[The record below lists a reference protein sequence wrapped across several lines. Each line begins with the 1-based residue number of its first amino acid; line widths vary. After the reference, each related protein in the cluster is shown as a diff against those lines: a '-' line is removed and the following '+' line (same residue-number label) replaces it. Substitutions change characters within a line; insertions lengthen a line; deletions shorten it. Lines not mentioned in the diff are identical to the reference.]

1 MIEAVILDWA
11 GTTVDFGSMAPV
23 EAFRESFAQYG
34 IEVSNEEIRKPMGM
48 LKIDHIRTML
58 NMPRIYDVFCEVYG
72 RAFEE
77 ADVQAIYASFHGH
90 LMQAI
95 SAHTKVKPYVLDAI
109 KELRDMGVRIGST
122 TGYTDEMMT
131 VVVEAAKRQGYAP
144 DFWIS
149 PDGVGGSG
157 RPKPYMIFANMQ
169 VLGIDHVHKVMKI
182 GDTLSDIAEG
192 KHAGVYTVGVLEGS
206 SLVGVSETEYK
217 ELSDE
222 KRCALLE
229 TAREAYFAHGAD
241 TVIMNFKELPTLVK
255 HLSK

>member
-34 IEVSNEEIRKPMGM
+34 IEVTNEEIRKPMGM

-95 SAHTKVKPYVLDAI
+95 SAHTKVKPYVLD
-109 KELRDMGVRIGST
+109 GSSEKARLCSGFLDFT
-122 TGYTDEMMT
+122 RWCRRQRTSQT
-131 VVVEAAKRQGYAP
+131 VYDFCEYA
-144 DFWIS
+144 
-149 PDGVGGSG
+149 GVG
-157 RPKPYMIFANMQ
+157 N
-169 VLGIDHVHKVMKI
+169 
-182 GDTLSDIAEG
+182 
-192 KHAGVYTVGVLEGS
+192 
-206 SLVGVSETEYK
+206 
-217 ELSDE
+217 
-222 KRCALLE
+222 
-229 TAREAYFAHGAD
+229 
-241 TVIMNFKELPTLVK
+241 
-255 HLSK
+255 

>member
-34 IEVSNEEIRKPMGM
+34 IEVTNEEIRKPMGM

-77 ADVQAIYASFHGH
+77 ADVQAIYASFHRH

-95 SAHTKVKPYVLDAI
+95 SAHTKVKPYVLDAV

-144 DFWIS
+144 MS
-149 PDGVGGSG
+149 
-157 RPKPYMIFANMQ
+157 
-169 VLGIDHVHKVMKI
+169 
-182 GDTLSDIAEG
+182 LS
-192 KHAGVYTVGVLEGS
+192 
-206 SLVGVSETEYK
+206 
-217 ELSDE
+217 
-222 KRCALLE
+222 
-229 TAREAYFAHGAD
+229 
-241 TVIMNFKELPTLVK
+241 
-255 HLSK
+255 